1 MTMATKKAPTKAAAK
16 KAPAKRVR
24 AKKAAVKKPVGRPT
38 LYSEAL
44 AEKICSLLADKFSM
58 RQICTREDMPDR
70 ATVLR
75 WMADKPDFA
84 AKCACAREEQ
94 ADYIV
99 EDCIDIEDRTI
110 SGEINPAAARAVL
123 ASKQWRASKLAPKKY
138 GDTLGLG
145 QAEGLLPLVTVK
157 DLTGRK

>member
-1 MTMATKKAPTKAAAK
+1 MATKKAPTKAAAK
-16 KAPAKRVR
+16 KAP

-44 AEKICSLLADKFSM
+44 AEKICTLLADKFSM

-138 GDTLGLG
+138 GDKLALG
-145 QAEGLLPLVTVK
+145 QDESLGPLTVVVKSYAESVK
-157 DLTGRK
+157 SAK

>member
-1 MTMATKKAPTKAAAK
+1 MATKKPKAPAK
-16 KAPAKRVR
+16 KAPAK
-24 AKKAAVKKPVGRPT
+24 KAVGGRPT
-38 LYSEAL
+38 LYCEAL
-44 AEKICSLLADKFSM
+44 AEKICTLLADKFSM
-58 RQICTREDMPDR
+58 RQICIRDDMPDR
-70 ATVLR
+70 STVQR

-99 EDCIDIEDRTI
+99 EDCVDIEERTI

-138 GDTLGLG
+138 GDKIAVGGADDLPEIKSVHSLSTE
-145 QAEGLLPLVTVK
+145 ALLAIAAK
-157 DLTGRK
+157 AS

>member
-1 MTMATKKAPTKAAAK
+1 MATKKVPAKVVAKKDPAK
-16 KAPAKRVR
+16 KAVG
-24 AKKAAVKKPVGRPT
+24 GRPT

-44 AEKICSLLADKFSM
+44 AEKICTLLADKFSM
-58 RQICTREDMPDR
+58 RQICIRDDMPDR
-70 ATVLR
+70 ATVQR

-99 EDCIDIEDRTI
+99 EDCVDIEERTI

-123 ASKQWRASKLAPKKY
+123 IQRE
-138 GDTLGLG
+138 DD
-145 QAEGLLPLVTVK
+145 AEDSSGSVLSMTA
-157 DLTGRK
+157 G